1 MIATGSKTGGPQASG
16 PLTGPWPRQEPGCT
30 AGGEQQ
36 ASEQSF
42 IRIYSRSPSLTSL
55 LQSCLT
61 HCDPMACSP
70 PATGDPMAPLSMGFS
85 RQEYWSGLPCPPP
98 GDLPLDFS
106 KGHNKYNNT
115 WNHSP
120 HSWSMENCLPQNWS
134 LVPKRLGTIA
144 LREQRTTSAKP
155 S

>member
-16 PLTGPWPRQEPGCT
+16 PLTGLWPRQEPGCT

-106 KGHNKYNNT
+106 KGHNKYNT
-115 WNHSP
+115 LEIIPPTPGPWKTVFHKTGP
-120 HSWSMENCLPQNWS
+120 WCQ
-134 LVPKRLGTIA
+134 KGLGP
-144 LREQRTTSAKP
+144 LL
-155 S
+155 